1 MGKCRLW
8 IWIGDFGP
16 FPVFPMVY
24 TTYIENKKEHSF
36 VATSITFLQPAL
48 EDTVAYSEERTS
60 WPAHA
65 ETIANTPS

>member
-1 MGKCRLW
+1 
-8 IWIGDFGP
+8 
-16 FPVFPMVY
+16 MVY